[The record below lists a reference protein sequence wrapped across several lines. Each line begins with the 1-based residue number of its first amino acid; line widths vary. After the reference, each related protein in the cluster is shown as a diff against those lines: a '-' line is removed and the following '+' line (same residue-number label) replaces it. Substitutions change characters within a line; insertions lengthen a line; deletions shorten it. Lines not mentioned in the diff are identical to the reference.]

1 MSMEQSGGKVILY
14 AGNDLPQT
22 VKTVP
27 DVIGRTASAANGM
40 IINAGL
46 NIKIEGTRNY
56 LSGTGAVVVSQ
67 SPSAGESV
75 PEGTVVTLT
84 FRHVSDNDDYIE

>member
-1 MSMEQSGGKVILY
+1 
-14 AGNDLPQT
+14 
-22 VKTVP
+22 
-27 DVIGRTASAANGM
+27 M

-67 SPSAGESV
+67 SPAAGEV
-75 PEGTVVTLT
+75 AEEGSVVTVT
-84 FRHVSDNDDYIE
+84 FRYVGDTAE